1 MERLLIIGC
10 GDIARRALPELRSR
24 YRVTAL
30 VRSREPALDHPA
42 GFAGAPPLQGG
53 DIEVIEGDL
62 DKAESLAPLAGRAER
77 IAHLAPPAGSGS
89 VDVRT
94 RNLIAA
100 LAPRGR
106 GAMLPQRFLYLST
119 SGVYGDC
126 AGEWV
131 DEGRPPRPMT
141 DRARRRLDAE
151 RAIGDW
157 GERNQVEVVI
167 LRVPGIYASDRLPLD
182 RLVRG
187 TPALAAE
194 EDVYTNHIH
203 ADDLAAIVVGVLER
217 GAARGIY
224 NASDD
229 GPMKM
234 GDFFDLVADRAG
246 LARPPRVSRDQVAGR
261 VPKELLSFMSESRR
275 LVNQRMKAELGVRL
289 RYPTVADGVP
299 MTAQTA

>member
-1 MERLLIIGC
+1 MERLLIVGC
-10 GDIARRALPELRSR
+10 GDIARRALPDLRSR

-30 VRSREPALDHPA
+30 VRSREPALDRPA
-42 GFAGAPPLQGG
+42 GTPPLQGG
-53 DIEVIEGDL
+53 DIELIEADL
-62 DKAESLAPLAGRAER
+62 DRPESLAPLAGRAEC
-77 IAHLAPPAGSGS
+77 IAHFVPPAGNGS

-100 LAPRGR
+100 LGLRGR
-106 GAMLPQRFLYLST
+106 GAMLPQRFVYLST

-126 AGEWV
+126 GGEWV
-131 DEGRPPRPMT
+131 DEGRAPRPTT

-151 RAIGDW
+151 RVIGDW
-157 GERNQVEVVI
+157 GERSKVEVVI

-182 RLVRG
+182 RLIRG
-187 TPALAAE
+187 TPALAAGQ
-194 EDVYTNHIH
+194 DVYTNHVH
-203 ADDLAAIVVGVLER
+203 ADDLAAIVVASIRAGRGV
-217 GAARGIY
+217 Y

-246 LARPPRVSRDQVAGR
+246 LSRPPRVSRDEAERR
-261 VPKELLSFMSESRR
+261 VPKELFSFMSESRR
-275 LVNQRMKAELGVRL
+275 LVNKRMKAELGVRL

-299 MTAQTA
+299 MTVHAA

>member
-1 MERLLIIGC
+1 VEQLLIVGC
-10 GDIARRALPELRSR
+10 GDIARRALPDLRSR

-30 VRSREPALDHPA
+30 VRSRKPALEA
-42 GFAGAPPLQGG
+42 SG
-53 DIEVIEGDL
+53 IEVVEGDL
-62 DKAESLAPLAGRAER
+62 DRPESLAPLAGRAEC
-77 IAHLAPPAGSGS
+77 IAHFAPPAGDGS
-89 VDVRT
+89 ADART
-94 RNLIAA
+94 RTDCGF
-100 LAPRGR
+100 PRGR

-126 AGEWV
+126 GGDWV
-131 DEGRPPRPMT
+131 DEGCAPRPAT

-151 RAIGDW
+151 LVVGEW
-157 GERNQVEVVI
+157 GERNEVEVVI

-182 RLVRG
+182 RLIRG
-187 TPALAAE
+187 TPVLAAGQ
-194 EDVYTNHIH
+194 DVYTNHIH
-203 ADDLAAIVVGVLER
+203 ADDLAAIFVASIRAGRGV
-217 GAARGIY
+217 Y

-246 LARPPRVSRDQVAGR
+246 LSRPPRVSRDEAERR

-275 LVNQRMKAELGVRL
+275 LVNKRMKAELGVRL

-299 MTAQTA
+299 MTVQAA